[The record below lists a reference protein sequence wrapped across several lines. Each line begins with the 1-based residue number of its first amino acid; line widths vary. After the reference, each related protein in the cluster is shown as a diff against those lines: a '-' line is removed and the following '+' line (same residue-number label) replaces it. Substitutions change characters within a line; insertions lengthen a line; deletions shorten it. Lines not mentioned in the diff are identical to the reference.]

1 MSRTDKAEHL
11 KFLISNFL
19 YEARELE
26 DMVNRWKKHDDP
38 GSDPGLQYE
47 QEMKMDEEW
56 KELVNFAKQL
66 DQ

>member
-1 MSRTDKAEHL
+1 MTRTDKAEHL

-26 DMVNRWKKHDDP
+26 DMVNRWEKHDDP

-47 QEMKMDEEW
+47 QEMKMDNEW

-66 DQ
+66 EQ